1 MSKKYLSLKMDINIE
16 LCENPKDVDE
26 DTVLKGILKDIEE
39 YVTRDDDDDN
49 TVKLV
54 GKIKSMKITDK
65 KNNKL

>member
-1 MSKKYLSLKMDINIE
+1 MDINIE